1 MSSTDAL
8 FSPRSLGSLPLKNR
22 VIYPAMT
29 RGRCV
34 GRVVG
39 PENIKYYSQRAG
51 AGMIVTEPSSV
62 SEGANGF
69 MDAPGMYTL
78 EHARAWSELTK
89 KLHTEGATVVAQLWH
104 TGRMSHSSF
113 HGGAQIVGAS
123 ALPIVPDDSSAV
135 PACGVQGA
143 DGEWYDHEVP
153 RELTTAEVE
162 AIVEDFGKAAALAVQ
177 AGFDGVEIHAASGYL
192 IDSFLQSCSNARTDK
207 YGGDVERRFNL
218 LGEIVRRVAL
228 ELPASRVGVKL
239 SPNSGFN
246 GMGSADNH
254 DAFARYAARLSELGV
269 AYLHVQDG
277 VGTNGLEA
285 AWFGRVSTDG
295 AHSKCKPVT
304 LAQLRSVFSSGGLI
318 GNGGY
323 TAASAA
329 AAVARGD
336 AAAISFGR
344 QYMRNPD
351 LAERLRAGLP
361 LEPLPPKDAW
371 FEPSAKTRADPSWGY
386 SEYGS
391 YTAPPTVPTASCSCS
406 LLTDSQAS
414 KYSYETTLPRMSA
427 TAGQTLIQLVK

>member
-8 FSPRSLGSLPLKNR
+8 FSTGSLGGLKLKNR

-34 GRVVG
+34 GRCVG
-39 PENIKYYSQRAG
+39 PENVKYYLQRTG

-62 SEGANGF
+62 SEAANGF
-69 MDAPGMYTL
+69 QDTPGMYTR
-78 EHARAWSELTK
+78 EHARAWSELTQ
-89 KLHTEGATVVAQLWH
+89 KLHAEGSTVIAQLWH
-104 TGRMSHSSF
+104 TGRMSHSSY

-123 ALPIVPDDSSAV
+123 ALPITSDGSAV

-153 RELTTAEVE
+153 RELSTAEVE

-192 IDSFLQSCSNARTDK
+192 VDSFLQACSNTRTDK
-207 YGGDVERRFNL
+207 YGGDAEGRFTL
-218 LGEIVRRVAL
+218 LGEIVGRVSS
-228 ELPASRVGVKL
+228 ELPASRIGIKL

-254 DAFARYAARLSELGV
+254 DAFVHYAARLSELGV

-277 VGTNGLEA
+277 VGTNGLGA
-285 AWFGRVSTDG
+285 AWFGRVSTEG
-295 AHSKCKPVT
+295 FHNKCAPVT
-304 LAQLRSVFSSGGLI
+304 LAELRGVFSSGGLV

-323 TAASAA
+323 TAETAA

-336 AAAISFGR
+336 AVAISFGR

-351 LAERLRAGLP
+351 LAERFRANLP

-386 SEYGS
+386 SEYGAYKAS
-391 YTAPPTVPTASCSCS
+391 TASCS
-406 LLTDSQAS
+406 LHLMDSQAS
-414 KYSYETTLPRMSA
+414 TYYETMPMSA
-427 TAGQTLIQLVK
+427 GQPLVQLVK

>member
-1 MSSTDAL
+1 MSSTNAL
-8 FSPRSLGSLPLKNR
+8 FSPCSLGGLKLKNR

-39 PENIKYYSQRAG
+39 PENVKYYLQRTG

-69 MDAPGMYTL
+69 LDTPGMYTL
-78 EHARAWSELTK
+78 EHARAWSGLTK
-89 KLHTEGATVVAQLWH
+89 ELHTAGSTAVAQLWH
-104 TGRMSHSSF
+104 TGCMSHSSF
-113 HGGAQIVGAS
+113 HGGASIVGAS
-123 ALPIVPDDSSAV
+123 ALPIGSGGSAV

-153 RELTTAEVE
+153 RALATAEVE
-162 AIVEDFGKAAALAVQ
+162 AIVENFGKAAALAVQ

-192 IDSFLQSCSNARTDK
+192 VDSFLQSCSNTRADK
-207 YGGDVERRFNL
+207 YGGDVERRFTL
-218 LGEIVRRVAL
+218 LGEIVCRVSA
-228 ELPASRVGVKL
+228 ELPASRIGVKL

-254 DAFARYAARLSELGV
+254 FAFTHYAARLSSLGV

-277 VGTNGLEA
+277 VGTNRRVPE
-285 AWFGRVSTDG
+285 WFGRVDTDG
-295 AHSKCKPVT
+295 FHDMCAPVT
-304 LAQLRSVFSSGGLI
+304 LAQLRGVFSSGGLV

-323 TAASAA
+323 TAETAA
-329 AAVARGD
+329 AAVSRGD
-336 AAAISFGR
+336 AVAISFGR
-344 QYMRNPD
+344 QYMRTPD
-351 LAERLRAGLP
+351 LAERFRAGLP

-391 YTAPPTVPTASCSCS
+391 HKAPAASGADLLHAAPTGDGGV
-406 LLTDSQAS
+406 DD
-414 KYSYETTLPRMSA
+414 TLH
-427 TAGQTLIQLVK
+427 